1 MGGNSGLPRKIE
13 TGSAIPDPGTAFG
26 RTSDENVIEPCRPLS
41 FRCHVD
47 DIAKRYGSLANRN
60 YQPASQHHGRSAE
73 AGRKAR
79 GKTTEGAAGGKHR
92 RSSPDITSPSNA
104 TDIGSKAGVRFSD
117 GEDCCA

>member
-47 DIAKRYGSLANRN
+47 DIAKRHGSVANRN

-73 AGRKAR
+73 AGSKAT
-79 GKTTEGAAGGKHR
+79 KVEAGGKHSGISSDIVN
-92 RSSPDITSPSNA
+92 RSTVIGFARFDTS
-104 TDIGSKAGVRFSD
+104 GVRFSN
-117 GEDCCA
+117 GEACRA